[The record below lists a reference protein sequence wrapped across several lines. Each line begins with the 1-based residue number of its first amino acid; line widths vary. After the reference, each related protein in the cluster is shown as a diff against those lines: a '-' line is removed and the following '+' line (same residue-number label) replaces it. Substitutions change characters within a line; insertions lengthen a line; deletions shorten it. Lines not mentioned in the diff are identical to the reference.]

1 MAEAIT
7 GRFRLFLFPSRPSVR
22 TVPPRFLTQIGVPK
36 RELAEVIGSLSACGG
51 WKFVRN
57 AFFF

>member
-1 MAEAIT
+1 MISVY
-7 GRFRLFLFPSRPSVR
+7 LLLDLFPSRPSVR
-22 TVPPRFLTQIGVPK
+22 TVPPRFLTQIGVSK

-57 AFFF
+57 VFFF